1 LAAVLT
7 LVRDIHA
14 VEIAFAE
21 TEAGIDLAQ
30 HYAAEALRLFGAS
43 RVSAEL
49 QLAKHLLDWLRSH
62 WNRLAISLPDI
73 YQRGPGAIR
82 DKARATRIVEIL
94 EDHGFLVRIKG
105 GANIE
110 GKWRRDAWRLI
121 PER

>member
-1 LAAVLT
+1 M

-14 VEIAFAE
+14 VEIIYAE
-21 TEAGIDLAQ
+21 MQAGIDLAQ

-49 QLAKHLLDWLRSH
+49 QLAKHLLDWLRSY
-62 WNRLAISLPDI
+62 WNRSAVSLPDV
-73 YQRGPGAIR
+73 YQRGPSAIR

-94 EDHGFLVRIKG
+94 EDHRFLIRIRD

-110 GKWRRDAWRLI
+110 GRWRRDAWRLV